1 MLLFIVKNIVITGT
15 LHFAFYEVLCLDK
28 QFLEQLAV
36 RKDKNMKKFLYVG
49 LIVLNFCFFTVM
61 KEAEAKENHETMER
75 KVILISFD
83 GMKNDYTK
91 KYVQENKLPHIK
103 QMLENGVTAKKPI
116 TITPSLTAPSHAAI
130 ATGATPKQTG
140 IVSNHFHEPNTA
152 LDNEESGF
160 QAEIEVPPLWEEAR
174 KQGKTTATIAFPGAN
189 PKEEKQGDYSIYHG
203 ETWAPSNLESLT
215 FKKTTEWVQSPKSF
229 SPLKESEF
237 RIKMKNEKDRV
248 IHILAIDSTDD
259 QHENYDTFILSEDK
273 KVDADDTIVKGNK
286 WGSIPIHMK
295 DKQSAGFWF
304 KIKVE
309 NKELNRPI
317 KLYRT
322 AVTSSQ
328 ISGPKGFAEEI
339 EKEFGFY
346 PAQDDDEAL
355 EKGWITRQEY
365 EEISKRYIMWI
376 TKVSL
381 YIKQQYNPDLL
392 MFYAPHIDHEQ
403 HKYLLIDP
411 RQPDYSDEKSKQ
423 YMSYIEWSYRVAD
436 EVVGATM
443 NSLQDN
449 DYLFVVSD
457 HGMEPAHST
466 LSPNK
471 VLQDAGLLTVDPKD
485 KTKINYAA
493 SKAYAIPSGS
503 AANVYINLKNREKG
517 GVVPQDEYENV
528 REQIIEA
535 FKAVEVSYNKGAIIQ
550 HEMKKVKSAIQTDN
564 FSFGTVQQHVKNM
577 WSHLL
582 EPRVHPYESVL
593 KNENITL
600 LEHQNAGDVVLIG
613 APGYVMGSD
622 VEKNVSPPIEL
633 GTHGGDAN
641 RSMLRPIF
649 IATGAEFSKGKEIN
663 ATSNLDIAPTI
674 YDLLGLEIPS
684 FVEGKIIEGIFKDQ
698 NSEEHSE

>member
-1 MLLFIVKNIVITGT
+1 
-15 LHFAFYEVLCLDK
+15 
-28 QFLEQLAV
+28 
-36 RKDKNMKKFLYVG
+36 MKKFLYVG
-49 LIVLNFCFFTVM
+49 LIILNFCLFTMM
-61 KEAEAKENHETMER
+61 KEVEAKENHEMNR

-160 QAEIEVPPLWEEAR
+160 QAKSEVPPLWVEAQ

-189 PKEEKQGDYSIYHG
+189 PKVEKQGDYSIYFG
-203 ETWAPSNLESLT
+203 ETWSPSKLESLT

-229 SPLKESEF
+229 SPLKEAKFS
-237 RIKMKNEKDRV
+237 IKMKNEKDRLL
-248 IHILAIDSTDD
+248 HILAIDSTDD
-259 QHENYDTFILSEDK
+259 QTENYDTFILSEDK
-273 KVDADDTIVKGNK
+273 KVDSEDAIVKGNK
-286 WGSIPIHMK
+286 WESLPIQIK
-295 DKQSAGFWF
+295 DHQSAGFWF
-304 KIKVE
+304 KMRVE
-309 NKELNRPI
+309 NEDLSSPV

-322 AVTSSQ
+322 AVTSSR
-328 ISGPKGFAEEI
+328 ISGPKGFAEDI

-346 PAQDDDEAL
+346 PAQDDDSAL
-355 EKGWITRQEY
+355 EKGWITRKEY
-365 EEISKRYIMWI
+365 EEISKRHIMWV

-381 YIKQQYNPDLL
+381 YVKQQYNPDLL
-392 MFYAPHIDHEQ
+392 MFYTPHIDHEQ

-411 RQPDYSDEKSKQ
+411 RQPDYSDEKSKK
-423 YMSYIEWSYRVAD
+423 YMSYIEWSYRLAD
-436 EVVGATM
+436 EVVGETL
-443 NSLQDN
+443 NSLKDN

-471 VLQDAGLLTVDPKD
+471 VLQDAGLLAVDPHD
-485 KTKINYAA
+485 KNKINYAE

-503 AANVYINLKNREKG
+503 AANVYINLQNREKG
-517 GVVPQDEYENV
+517 GIVPQEEYNHV
-528 REQIIEA
+528 RDQIIQA
-535 FKAVEVSYNKGAIIQ
+535 FKEVEVTYNKGAMIRY
-550 HEMKKVKSAIQTDN
+550 EMKKMKSAIQTDN
-564 FSFGTVQQHVKNM
+564 YSFATVQQHVKNI

-582 EPRVHPYESVL
+582 EPRIHPYESVL

-613 APGYVMGSD
+613 APGYVIGSD
-622 VEKNVSPPIEL
+622 IEENITPPIEL
-633 GTHGGDAN
+633 GTHGGDAT

-649 IATGAEFSKGKEIN
+649 IATGAEFSKGKEIKS
-663 ATSNLDIAPTI
+663 TSNLDIAPTI

-684 FVEGKIIEGIFKDQ
+684 FVEGEIIEDIYR
-698 NSEEHSE
+698 

>member
-1 MLLFIVKNIVITGT
+1 
-15 LHFAFYEVLCLDK
+15 
-28 QFLEQLAV
+28 
-36 RKDKNMKKFLYVG
+36 MKKIFYVG
-49 LIVLNFCFFTVM
+49 LIILNFCLFTIM
-61 KEAEAKENHETMER
+61 KEVEAKENHETDR

-103 QMLENGVTAKKPI
+103 QMLENGVTAEKPT

-160 QAEIEVPPLWEEAR
+160 QAESEVPPLWVEAR

-189 PKEEKQGDYSIYHG
+189 PKEEKQGDYSIYFG
-203 ETWAPSNLESLT
+203 ETWSPSKLESLT
-215 FKKTTEWVQSPKSF
+215 FKKTTEWVQTPKSF
-229 SPLKESEF
+229 SPLKDAEF
-237 RIKMKNEKDRV
+237 SIKMKNENNRL

-259 QHENYDTFILSEDK
+259 QNENYDTFILSEDK
-273 KVDADDTIVKGNK
+273 KVDSEDAIIKGSK
-286 WGSIPIHMK
+286 WGSLPIQIKNH
-295 DKQSAGFWF
+295 QSAGFWF
-304 KIKVE
+304 KMKIDNEDLSRSV
-309 NKELNRPI
+309 

-322 AVTSSQ
+322 AVTSSR

-346 PAQDDDEAL
+346 PAQDDDSAL
-355 EKGWITRQEY
+355 EKGWITRKEY
-365 EEISKRYIMWI
+365 EEISKRHIMWV

-392 MFYAPHIDHEQ
+392 MFYTPHIDHEQ

-411 RQPDYSDEKSKQ
+411 RQPDYSDEKSKK
-423 YMSYIEWSYRVAD
+423 YMSYIEWSYRLAD
-436 EVVGATM
+436 EVVGETLS
-443 NSLQDN
+443 SLKDN

-471 VLQDAGLLTVDPKD
+471 VLQDAGLLTVDQQD
-485 KTKINYAA
+485 KNKINYAK

-503 AANVYINLKNREKG
+503 AANVYINLQNREKG
-517 GVVPQDEYENV
+517 GIVPQEEYNHI
-528 REQIIEA
+528 RDQIIQA
-535 FKAVEVSYNKGAIIQ
+535 FKEVEVTYNKGAMLQ
-550 HEMKKVKSAIQTDN
+550 YEMKKMKSAIQTDN
-564 FSFGTVQQHVKNM
+564 YSFSTFQQHVKNI

-582 EPRVHPYESVL
+582 EPRIHPYESVL

-613 APGYVMGSD
+613 APGYVIGSD
-622 VEKNVSPPIEL
+622 IEKNVTPPIEL

-649 IATGAEFSKGKEIN
+649 IATGAEFSKGKEIKS
-663 ATSNLDIAPTI
+663 TSNLDIAPTI
-674 YDLLGLEIPS
+674 YDLLGLKIPS
-684 FVEGKIIEGIFKDQ
+684 FVEGEIIEGIYRDNKMK
-698 NSEEHSE
+698 ELGE